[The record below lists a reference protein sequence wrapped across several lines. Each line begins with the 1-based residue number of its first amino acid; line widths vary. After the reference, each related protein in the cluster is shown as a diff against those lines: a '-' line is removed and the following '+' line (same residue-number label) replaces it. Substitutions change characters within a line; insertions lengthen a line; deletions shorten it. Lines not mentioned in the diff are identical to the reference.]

1 MVSRKS
7 QFTAGA
13 IDLSLAMF
21 ALTTLAFSA
30 GCNVLDFVPL
40 ASASKTVSEVF
51 ATGNAPEIIVETYNG
66 QIDISPSDRDE
77 VVVEVTK
84 HASGFDQPEA
94 EANLDRIQVT
104 MTQVGNKI
112 HISAQR
118 SGMHHGNSG
127 AAIVIATPAASLL
140 QLKTSNGKIVCEAME
155 GRVEAHSSNGKLEV
169 VQAKGPMKL
178 TTSNGNIEIVAT
190 EAIVDARTSNGR
202 IEFQGTL
209 ADRNQTFKTSN
220 GGIVLALPAD
230 SQFDLDCS
238 TSNSRVSCAF
248 NVKGEH
254 NKRRTKLKGA
264 VGDNPTYSITATT
277 SNGSIDIRK
286 AVVSAD

>member
-13 IDLSLAMF
+13 IDLSLTIV
-21 ALTTLAFSA
+21 ALTTLTLSA

-40 ASASKTVSEVF
+40 TSASKTVSEVF
-51 ATGNAPEIIVETYNG
+51 ATSDAPEIIVETYNG
-66 QIDISPSDRDE
+66 QIDISPGDRDE

-104 MTQVGNKI
+104 MTQEGNKI
-112 HISAQR
+112 HISAKR

-127 AAIVIATPAASLL
+127 AAIVIAAPAASLL
-140 QLKTSNGKIVCEAME
+140 QVKTSNGKIVCEAMS
-155 GRVEAHSSNGKLEV
+155 GGLDAHTSNGKLEV
-169 VQAKGPMKL
+169 IQAKGPLKL
-178 TTSNGNIEIVAT
+178 STSNGGIEIEAT
-190 EAIVDARTSNGR
+190 EAIVDAHTSNGR

-209 ADRNQTFKTSN
+209 AAYDQLFKTSN

-230 SQFDLDCS
+230 SQFELDAS
-238 TSNSRVSCAF
+238 TSNSRVGCAF
-248 NVKGEH
+248 TLKGEH
-254 NKRRTKLKGA
+254 NKRRTKLKGT
-264 VGDNPTYSITATT
+264 VGENPTCSITATT
-277 SNGSIDIRK
+277 SNGPIDIRK
-286 AVVSAD
+286 AGVSAD